1 MFGRLLLVVLSFLGG
16 LAAAPVSAHEGH
28 DHDKPAALNLPVAA
42 RVIAVTPEL
51 ELVGVVSGQGRL
63 TIFLHA
69 FATNEPVKGAKMT
82 ISAGAE
88 SGEAESR
95 GDGVFSF
102 SAPWLTSAQSID
114 LVFALALADGSQD
127 LLTGQLKQAAVPQP
141 SVSSMSDLSGVVA
154 RIRERSELVLIA
166 LLSAMAGV
174 LVTMLLAGRS
184 RRRAAEAVNVV
195 ERDIEPANADK
206 ALTGDVRPARRAAE
220 VRVAVVGV
228 MITLVCAASAISSSS
243 SHAAEPASIGLPS
256 VPANMATDLAQR
268 MSDGTLFVPKATQ
281 HLLSVRTVLTSEG
294 SAPRTVELTGTI
306 IAGPEHFGR
315 VQPGRPGRIDA
326 APGGLPFI
334 GKRVEKGDVL
344 AYVRTYI
351 EAADR
356 ANLDS
361 VIAETEGR
369 IEKLKTIV
377 SRYDSSPG
385 AVPQVKVD
393 EIRGELAALIRKRH
407 ELLPSIA
414 AREPVVAPISGV
426 VSVATATIGQ
436 IVEARDV
443 LFEIVDPSQFWV
455 EAIAFNADAG
465 RDLQRAYAVA
475 SGIGQ
480 IPLEYAGRGLALR
493 QQATVLTFRVA
504 GASDALAIGK
514 PVKVILQSTA
524 KVEGFVL
531 PASAIVRGQTGLP
544 IVWIKTE
551 PERFE
556 PQAVK
561 VEPLDGRS
569 IVITAGLK
577 ADQRVVTD
585 GVTLLNQIR

>member
-1 MFGRLLLVVLSFLGG
+1 MFGRRRFVVFCLLGG
-16 LAAAPVSAHEGH
+16 LAIPPVSAHEGH
-28 DHDKPAALNLPVAA
+28 DHDSPAQLNLPVAP
-42 RVIAVTPEL
+42 RVVAVTPEL

-63 TIFLHA
+63 TVFLHTY
-69 FATNEPVKGAKMT
+69 ATNEPIKGAKMT
-82 ISAGAE
+82 ISADNRSGA
-88 SGEAESR
+88 AEPR
-95 GDGVFSF
+95 GDGVFNF
-102 SAPWLTSAQSID
+102 SAPWLASTQSID
-114 LVFALALADGSQD
+114 LVFALTLADGSQD
-127 LLTGQLKQAAVPQP
+127 LLTGQLNQAAVLQP
-141 SVSSMSDLSGVVA
+141 TVGSASALGGVAA
-154 RIRERSELVLIA
+154 RLRERSELVLTA
-166 LLSAMAGV
+166 LLAAMAGV
-174 LVTMLLAGRS
+174 LVTMLLTDRS
-184 RRRAAEAVNVV
+184 RQRAT
-195 ERDIEPANADK
+195 EPAKIVEEEISPAT
-206 ALTGDVRPARRAAE
+206 AELAATGDVRPARRAA
-220 VRVAVVGV
+220 VVGAA
-228 MITLVCAASAISSSS
+228 ITLVFAAFAAAPSSSR
-243 SHAAEPASIGLPS
+243 AAEPGAAGLPS

-281 HLLSVRTVLTSEG
+281 HLLSVRTVITSAG

-326 APGGLPFI
+326 GPGGLPFI
-334 GKRVEKGDVL
+334 GKRVDEGDVL

-407 ELLPSIA
+407 ELLPSVA

-436 IVEARDV
+436 IVEAREV

-455 EAIAFNADAG
+455 EAIAFDANAG

-475 SGIGQ
+475 SSIGQ

-504 GASDALAIGK
+504 GASDGLAIGK

-524 KVEGFVL
+524 KIEGFVL

-556 PQAVK
+556 PQTVK
-561 VEPLDGRS
+561 VEPLDGRT
-569 IVITAGLK
+569 VVVTAGLK

-585 GVTLLNQIR
+585 GVTLLNQVR